1 MESVRVYAKAQNR
14 TALGIMHAYM
24 LMNPQ
29 ATLADL
35 RKAFPNSLNPDRGVP
50 EVFIYAEE
58 KGTEH
63 DWDGF
68 FKAEDEILAMGDDR
82 QVAVVKMWTKPS
94 LDRLIA
100 QAKKYGI
107 VVAESVE
114 ADKGFGKKGSFRLEY
129 LNGWTPP
136 SKKGKSSLLWLWI
149 LLILLVVVGL
159 VYYFTR

>member
-58 KGTEH
+58 KGTQH

-68 FKAEDEILAMGDDR
+68 FKAEDEVLAMGDDR
-82 QVAVVKMWTKPS
+82 
-94 LDRLIA
+94 
-100 QAKKYGI
+100 
-107 VVAESVE
+107 
-114 ADKGFGKKGSFRLEY
+114 
-129 LNGWTPP
+129 
-136 SKKGKSSLLWLWI
+136 
-149 LLILLVVVGL
+149 
-159 VYYFTR
+159 

>member
-1 MESVRVYAKAQNR
+1 
-14 TALGIMHAYM
+14 M

-58 KGTEH
+58 KGTQH

-68 FKAEDEILAMGDDR
+68 FKAEDEVLAMGDDR

-114 ADKGFGKKGSFRLEY
+114 ADKGFGKKGSFRLDRSKCLVFLLEY
-129 LNGWTPP
+129 YI
-136 SKKGKSSLLWLWI
+136 I
-149 LLILLVVVGL
+149 LIV
-159 VYYFTR
+159 

>member
-68 FKAEDEILAMGDDR
+68 FKAEDEVLAMGDDR
-82 QVAVVKMWTKPS
+82 QVSVVKMWTKP
-94 LDRLIA
+94 
-100 QAKKYGI
+100 
-107 VVAESVE
+107 
-114 ADKGFGKKGSFRLEY
+114 KGFGKKGSFRLEY

-149 LLILLVVVGL
+149 LLILLVVGGL